1 MSKEKTTKNE
11 YLEIYKKLPKE
22 AKDIF
27 WSEEVVLIIKKL
39 EQRYNI
45 KGNAIPVIIGFV
57 LLGLVSLSDI
67 SKTIRIKTR
76 ISEEDAEN
84 LADDIKRHILKP
96 VKYFLETE
104 YEEELFL
111 QEKEEDDEEIKT
123 ALKKA
128 KTDPYKEPVE

>member
-1 MSKEKTTKNE
+1 MSNEKITKNE

-22 AKDIF
+22 VKDLF
-27 WSEEVVLIIKKL
+27 WSEEVVLVIKKL

-45 KGNAIPVIIGFV
+45 RGNAIPVIVGFV
-57 LLGLVSLSDI
+57 LLGLVPLSDI

-96 VKYFLETE
+96 VKHFLETE
-104 YEEELFL
+104 YEEEFLL